1 MALDQSVLSEL
12 LAAFQS
18 GEGLDLIR
26 ESVRLVCQ
34 ELIETELSALIGAGR
49 YERAEDR
56 TNERNG
62 LKGTSIPN
70 RSLQFGCD
78 SKSLPGRRLADLE
91 RPSVPDIG
99 GVFTPPALA
108 TSAPEGLKFS
118 SGTRSVRSLPN
129 RVCLGCHRVVL
140 VNKAAEHVVASD
152 LERRGIGA
160 DSVYWDRYLKLDSSM
175 RALAVVV
182 VGIFAQD
189 SLEVATPKDKRP
201 VQALG
206 ANRPDPAF
214 CEGISPRRS
223 DWRLDHS
230 DPLGAEHFVKSSG
243 ELCVPI
249 ADEKLDGAP
258 SFGKIADQ
266 VAGYL
271 GDERAGRMV
280 SNTEDVYFSRRQFG
294 NEEHV
299 ELLQRHRVHGEEVRG

>member
-1 MALDQSVLSEL
+1 MSDGCLSVALTRR
-12 LAAFQS
+12 
-18 GEGLDLIR
+18 EGLDPPYRPARNPLGLGVLHSR
-26 ESVRLVCQ
+26 
-34 ELIETELSALIGAGR
+34 TPGAF
-49 YERAEDR
+49 A
-56 TNERNG
+56 TSNG
-62 LKGTSIPN
+62 LAGKLKGTRIPN

-78 SKSLPGRRLADLE
+78 SKSLSRPASRRS
-91 RPSVPDIG
+91 R
-99 GVFTPPALA
+99 
-108 TSAPEGLKFS
+108 APEGSRHRGSVHFTS
-118 SGTRSVRSLPN
+118 PGNIRSRGTQIQLGYTLCRSLPN
-129 RVCLGCHRVVL
+129 RVCLGCQRVVL

-243 ELCVPI
+243 ELGVPI
-249 ADEKLDGAP
+249 ADEKLD
-258 SFGKIADQ
+258 SSITK
-266 VAGYL
+266 
-271 GDERAGRMV
+271 
-280 SNTEDVYFSRRQFG
+280 ST
-294 NEEHV
+294 
-299 ELLQRHRVHGEEVRG
+299 